1 MTDNGAFPVPH
12 TGIGERGTRN
22 PDQRVDRGSK
32 LLFDIK
38 ALLSGG
44 IPEPPRPLVL
54 TRDDGN
60 AIFYAGMVNSLFGE
74 PESGK
79 TIIAQAAI
87 SELAK
92 ANSRTVFIDI
102 DHNGPESIVSR
113 LISMGVAEDYLAD
126 PDRFRY
132 FEPEDKQQLVDLVA
146 FLGVWRPA
154 LAVVDSVGELL
165 PLFGLNSNS
174 PDDFTTVHATVL
186 KPLATAGA
194 AVVIIDHLAKNTD
207 SKAAGPTGTAAK
219 RRAISG
225 VAIRVKVNEQFVPGN
240 GGSAWI
246 TVNKDRHGGLRM
258 HCPRGEREPSAGL
271 FQLTSHGERLTW
283 NLRASS
289 SSDAAEILDVFRADL
304 AALDEL
310 DPPPT
315 SVRDIKERL
324 HWRSEKA
331 ADVLRVWRSRSQHVP
346 GEQGTDDGAER
357 SPFPHPY
364 MGNGEQPDQVQ
375 KPCGHPGSPSPSGRC
390 GTCIAEA
397 RNAKGGAA

>member
-1 MTDNGAFPVPH
+1 MNPFDEVPLPQEPMAEVYQIGTPDPNRSPDDERSPVPH
-12 TGIGERGTRN
+12 TGGRERGTRG
-22 PDQRVDRGSK
+22 PDQAVERGSK
-32 LLFDIK
+32 LFFDVK
-38 ALLSGG
+38 SLLSGG
-44 IPEPPRPLVL
+44 IPEPPKPIVL

-87 SELAK
+87 SEVAK
-92 ANSRTVFIDI
+92 ADRRSVFVDI
-102 DHNGPESIVSR
+102 DHNGPESIVAR

-126 PDRFRY
+126 TDRFRY
-132 FEPEDKQQLVDLVA
+132 FEPEDKQQLLDLVA
-146 FLGVWRPA
+146 YLRVWRPA
-154 LAVVDSVGELL
+154 LAVIDSVGELL

-174 PDDFTTVHATVL
+174 PDDFTAVHAAVL

-194 AVVIIDHLAKNTD
+194 AVLIIDHLAKNTD

-225 VAIRVKVNEQFVPGN
+225 VAIRVKVNEQFVPGF
-240 GGSAWI
+240 GGSAWL
-246 TVNKDRHGGLRM
+246 TVNKDRHGGLRK

-271 FQLTSHGERLTW
+271 FQLTSHGDQLTW

-289 SSDAAEILDVFRADL
+289 SSDAAEILDVSKADL
-304 AALDEL
+304 ASLDEL

-331 ADVLRVWRSRSQHVP
+331 ADVLRVWRSRSQDVP
-346 GEQGTDDGAER
+346 GERGTADDDRR
-357 SPFPHPY
+357 SPFPPPCV
-364 MGNGEQPDQVQ
+364 GNGEQPAD
-375 KPCGHPGSPSPSGRC
+375 RLL
-390 GTCIAEA
+390 
-397 RNAKGGAA
+397 